1 MATIAGLVVRIAGD
15 TSGLRKEINAAQ
27 RQLNSAFG
35 TKGMAFSKGLV
46 KGMAAAG
53 TAMGAMSGG
62 KVGRGAIYGTA
73 LGGGLG
79 LIKSIADK
87 GDNVEIPQN
96 AQLDLVLTQPITV
109 SANTMY

>member
-53 TAMGAMSGG
+53 TAMGAMGVKALAEASNLQ
-62 KVGRGAIYGTA
+62 KVQVAFTNL
-73 LGGGLG
+73 LG
-79 LIKSIADK
+79 S
-87 GDNVEIPQN
+87 
-96 AQLDLVLTQPITV
+96 AQ
-109 SANTMY
+109 